1 VRDKHEEAWKPRSGH
16 VSVSGPISEGAEIG
30 RPRWTDSLRKYKAED
45 GDKKD
50 GRRGRDV
57 DAGVPRQGI
66 IARALG
72 DRQIGGGENV
82 TDDKRKALLDEY
94 TPDLQRLRSQVGE
107 AFMDGASLAV
117 GLTVGPML
125 SVLSPD
131 AVDPFMERLVALGE
145 AGGGSVTGDQVITI
159 VEDVL
164 RDASS

>member
-1 VRDKHEEAWKPRSGH
+1 
-16 VSVSGPISEGAEIG
+16 
-30 RPRWTDSLRKYKAED
+30 
-45 GDKKD
+45 
-50 GRRGRDV
+50 
-57 DAGVPRQGI
+57 
-66 IARALG
+66 
-72 DRQIGGGENV
+72 V